1 MADGDSE
8 TIPAIRRYGRGDQL
22 HVTAQR
28 VWTILVAL
36 AQATRLP
43 DVTVRTRRPRSTP
56 TITYGEL
63 ADMVG
68 RGYQAGRTLSRE
80 LFIVGEYCKRNG
92 LPCLNAMVVNKD
104 GDCGDGVVLSA
115 ADTRAERRAI
125 AAVDWFEYGVPT
137 TGTLRKLY
145 AAARPR

>member
-1 MADGDSE
+1 MEGGDAAA
-8 TIPAIRRYGRGDQL
+8 IPAIRRYGRGDQL

-36 AQATRLP
+36 AQAARLP
-43 DVTVRTRRPRSTP
+43 EVTVKRRPRSAP

-63 ADMVG
+63 ADVVG

-92 LPCLNAMVVNKD
+92 LPCLNAMVVYKD
-104 GDCGDGVVLSA
+104 GDCGDGVVLSETDA
-115 ADTRAERRAI
+115 RAERRAI

-145 AAARPR
+145 AVVRQR

>member
-1 MADGDSE
+1 MAKADGAAVPD
-8 TIPAIRRYGRGDQL
+8 IRRYGRGDQL

-28 VWTILVAL
+28 VWTILVSL
-36 AQATRLP
+36 AQAARLP
-43 DVTVRTRRPRSTP
+43 DVTVKRRPRSAP

-63 ADMVG
+63 ADLVG
-68 RGYQAGRTLSRE
+68 RGFQAGRTLSRE

-92 LPCLNAMVVNKD
+92 LPCLNAMVVYKD
-104 GDCGDGVVLSA
+104 GDCGGGVVLSA

-125 AAVDWFEYGVPT
+125 AGVDWFEYGVPT

-145 AAARPR
+145 ALVRPR